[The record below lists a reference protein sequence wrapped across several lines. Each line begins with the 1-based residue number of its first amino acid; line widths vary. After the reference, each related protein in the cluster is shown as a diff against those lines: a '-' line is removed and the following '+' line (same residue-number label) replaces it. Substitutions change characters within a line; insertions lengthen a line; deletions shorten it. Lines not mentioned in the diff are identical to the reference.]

1 MKIFRSNIGE
11 LMKAE
16 LQNKLYEH
24 KGFVKYKLFDNGEQL
39 IFEFKN
45 GYGASVLT
53 GKVAYGGING
63 LFEIA
68 VTRNGYLCYD
78 TPITN
83 DVIGYLTIDE
93 ALKTLDD
100 IEQLPD
106 APK

>member
-1 MKIFRSNIGE
+1 MKVE
-11 LMKAE
+11 AQK
-16 LQNKLYEH
+16 KLYKH
-24 KGFVKYKLFDNGEQL
+24 KGFVIHKMLDNGEQV

-53 GKVAYGGING
+53 GSIAYGGING

-68 VTRNGYLCYD
+68 VTRNGCLCYD

-93 ALKTLDD
+93 ALKVLDD

>member
-1 MKIFRSNIGE
+1 MKVE
-11 LMKAE
+11 A
-16 LQNKLYEH
+16 QTKLYKH
-24 KGFVKYKLFDNGEQL
+24 KGFVIHKMLDNWEQV

-53 GKVAYGGING
+53 GSIAYGGLNG

>member
-1 MKIFRSNIGE
+1 MKVE
-11 LMKAE
+11 MQK
-16 LQNKLYEH
+16 KLYKH
-24 KGFVKYKLFDNGEQL
+24 KGFCIHKMLDNGEQI
-39 IFEFKN
+39 IFEFEN

-53 GKVAYGGING
+53 GSIAYGGIAG

-93 ALKTLDD
+93 ALKVLDD

>member
-1 MKIFRSNIGE
+1 M
-11 LMKAE
+11 L
-16 LQNKLYEH
+16 
-24 KGFVKYKLFDNGEQL
+24 DNGEQV

-45 GYGASVLT
+45 GYGASVIT
-53 GKVAYGGING
+53 GSIAYGGLNG

-93 ALKTLDD
+93 VLKVLND

>member
-1 MKIFRSNIGE
+1 MKVE
-11 LMKAE
+11 AQK
-16 LQNKLYEH
+16 KLYKH
-24 KGFVKYKLFDNGEQL
+24 KRFVQHKIFDNGEQV
-39 IFEFKN
+39 IFEFEN

-53 GKVAYGGING
+53 GRIAYGGLNG

-83 DVIGYLTIDE
+83 DVIGYLTIYE
-93 ALKTLDD
+93 LLKLLND
-100 IEQLPD
+100 IGRLPD

>member
-1 MKIFRSNIGE
+1 MKVDA
-11 LMKAE
+11 KK
-16 LQNKLYEH
+16 KLYKR
-24 KGFVKYKLFDNGEQL
+24 KGFVQHKLFDNGEQV

-53 GKVAYGGING
+53 GRIAYCNRNQP
-63 LFEIA
+63 FEIA

-93 ALKTLDD
+93 ALKVLDD
-100 IEQLPD
+100 IEKLPD

>member
-1 MKIFRSNIGE
+1 MKVE
-11 LMKAE
+11 AQK
-16 LQNKLYEH
+16 KLYKH
-24 KGFVKYKLFDNGEQL
+24 KGFVQHKIFDNGEQV
-39 IFEFKN
+39 IFEFEN

-53 GKVAYGGING
+53 GRIAYGGLNG

-93 ALKTLDD
+93 LLKLLND
-100 IEQLPD
+100 IGRLPD

>member
-1 MKIFRSNIGE
+1 MKVEF
-11 LMKAE
+11 
-16 LQNKLYEH
+16 QNKLYKH
-24 KGFVKYKLFDNGEQL
+24 KGFVKHELFDDKEQV

-53 GKVAYGGING
+53 GRIAYGGLNG

-68 VTRNGYLCYD
+68 VIRNRRLCYD

-83 DVIGYLTIDE
+83 DVIGYLTIGE
-93 ALKTLDD
+93 VLKVLDD

>member
-1 MKIFRSNIGE
+1 MKVDA
-11 LMKAE
+11 KK
-16 LQNKLYEH
+16 KLYKR
-24 KGFVKYKLFDNGEQL
+24 KGFVQHKLFDNGEQV

-93 ALKTLDD
+93 LLKLLDD
-100 IEQLPD
+100 IERLPD

>member
-16 LQNKLYEH
+16 LQKKLYEH
-24 KGFVKYKLFDNGEQL
+24 KGFVKHKLFDNGEQL

-68 VTRNGYLCYD
+68 VTRNGHLCYD

-83 DVIGYLTIDE
+83 DVIGYLTIGE
-93 ALKTLDD
+93 VLKVLDD

>member
-1 MKIFRSNIGE
+1 MKVEFQ
-11 LMKAE
+11 K
-16 LQNKLYEH
+16 KLYKH
-24 KGFVKYKLFDNGEQL
+24 KGFVKHERFDDKEQV

-53 GKVAYGGING
+53 GRIAYGNINQP
-63 LFEIA
+63 FEIA

-78 TPITN
+78 TTITN

-93 ALKTLDD
+93 TLKVLDD
-100 IEQLPD
+100 IEKLPD

>member
-1 MKIFRSNIGE
+1 MKEE
-11 LMKAE
+11 LKK
-16 LQNKLYEH
+16 KLCKR
-24 KGFVKYKLFDNGEQL
+24 KGFVKYKLFNDGEQV

-53 GKVAYGGING
+53 GMIAYGGING

-93 ALKTLDD
+93 VLKVLDD

>member
-1 MKIFRSNIGE
+1 MKVIE
-11 LMKAE
+11 QK
-16 LQNKLYEH
+16 KLYKH
-24 KGFVKYKLFDNGEQL
+24 KGFVQHKLFDNGEQV
-39 IFEFKN
+39 IFEFEN

-53 GKVAYGGING
+53 GRIAYGNINRP
-63 LFEIA
+63 FEVA
-68 VTRNGYLCYD
+68 VTRNRYLCYD

-93 ALKTLDD
+93 ALKVLDD

>member
-1 MKIFRSNIGE
+1 
-11 LMKAE
+11 MKAIE
-16 LQNKLYEH
+16 QKKLYKH
-24 KGFVKYKLFDNGEQL
+24 KGFVQHKLFDNGEQV
-39 IFEFKN
+39 IFEFEN

-53 GKVAYGGING
+53 GRIAYGNINRP
-63 LFEIA
+63 FEVA

-83 DVIGYLTIDE
+83 DVIIYLTIDE
-93 ALKTLDD
+93 ALKVLDD

>member
-1 MKIFRSNIGE
+1 MKEE
-11 LMKAE
+11 LKK
-16 LQNKLYEH
+16 KLYKR
-24 KGFVKYKLFDNGEQL
+24 KGFVEHKLFNNGEQV
-39 IFEFKN
+39 IFEFNN
-45 GYGASVLT
+45 GYGASVIT
-53 GKVAYGGING
+53 GMIAYGGING

-93 ALKTLDD
+93 VLKVLDD

-106 APK
+106 APKKGRYEITM

>member
-1 MKIFRSNIGE
+1 MKVE
-11 LMKAE
+11 A
-16 LQNKLYEH
+16 QTKLYKH
-24 KGFVKYKLFDNGEQL
+24 KGIVIHKMFDNGEQV

-53 GKVAYGGING
+53 GRIAYGGLNG

-83 DVIGYLTIDE
+83 NVIGYLTIDE

>member
-1 MKIFRSNIGE
+1 MKVDA
-11 LMKAE
+11 KK
-16 LQNKLYEH
+16 KLYKC
-24 KGFVKYKLFDNGEQL
+24 KGFVQHKIFDNGEQV
-39 IFEFKN
+39 IFEFEN

-53 GKVAYGGING
+53 GRIAYGGSNG

-68 VTRNGYLCYD
+68 VTKNGYLCYD

-93 ALKTLDD
+93 LLKLLDD
-100 IEQLPD
+100 IERLPD

>member
-1 MKIFRSNIGE
+1 MKVE
-11 LMKAE
+11 EQK
-16 LQNKLYEH
+16 KLYKH
-24 KGFVKYKLFDNGEQL
+24 KGFVIHKMLDNGEQV
-39 IFEFKN
+39 IFEFEN
-45 GYGASVLT
+45 GYGASVIT
-53 GKVAYGGING
+53 GSIAYGGLNG

-93 ALKTLDD
+93 ALKVLDD
-100 IEQLPD
+100 IEKLPD